1 MGLPVGE
8 RPPLGPWKDFLN
20 RRANAT
26 ETVTIAMVGKYVEL
40 QDAYKSILESLSQA
54 ATYND
59 RKVKIEYVSSEHL
72 TPDNVDEQLG
82 HVNGV
87 VICPGFGSRG
97 IKVSS

>member
-40 QDAYKSILESLSQA
+40 RDAYKSILESLSQA

-59 RKVKIEYVSSEHL
+59 RKVK
-72 TPDNVDEQLG
+72 
-82 HVNGV
+82 
-87 VICPGFGSRG
+87 
-97 IKVSS
+97 